1 MEFHE
6 SIRGNLS
13 FFFFFVVVVVTNFD
27 DISHGQ

>member
-13 FFFFFVVVVVTNFD
+13 FFVVVVVVVTNFD
-27 DISHGQ
+27 DISHDQ